1 MYCIINPKCAN
12 KVYNTDD
19 FDVELL
25 QFKTKEFA
33 EYYLKYGK
41 IMKKEKNIDDNEIFV
56 FTDGSCS
63 NNGFNN
69 AKAGIGV
76 YFSED
81 DPRNVYKRIDGK
93 QTNNTAEL
101 SAILEVFKICSKD
114 IEDGKKIIIHS
125 DSTYSIQCCGEYGEK
140 CSKKGWKNKKGY
152 ISNAQLVKTA
162 YELFNNNKNVE
173 IRHIKAHTN
182 KEDRLSIGNEGAD
195 RLANLA
201 IN

>member
-1 MYCIINPKCAN
+1 MYYIIDPKCAN
-12 KVYNTDD
+12 KVYTNED

-25 QFKTKEFA
+25 QFKTKESA
-33 EYYLKYGK
+33 EYYLEHGK
-41 IMKKEKNIDDNEIFV
+41 IMKKINDNDEILV

-63 NNGFNN
+63 NNGFSN
-69 AKAGIGV
+69 AKAGIGI

-81 DPRNVYKRIDGK
+81 DPKNVSKKIEGK

-101 SAILEVFKICSKD
+101 SAIIEVFKICSKD

-152 ISNAQLVKTA
+152 IPNHELVKTA

-173 IRHIKAHTN
+173 IKHIKAHTGMSD
-182 KEDRLSIGNEGAD
+182 KLSIGNEGAD
-195 RLANLA
+195 RLAYLA

>member
-1 MYCIINPKCAN
+1 MYYIIDPKCAN
-12 KVYNTDD
+12 KVYTNED

-25 QFKTKEFA
+25 QFKTKESA
-33 EYYLKYGK
+33 EYYLEHGK
-41 IMKKEKNIDDNEIFV
+41 VMKKINDNDEILV

-63 NNGFNN
+63 NNGFSN
-69 AKAGIGV
+69 AKAGIGI
-76 YFSED
+76 YFLED
-81 DPRNVYKRIDGK
+81 DPRNVSKRIDGK

-101 SAILEVFKICSKD
+101 SAIIEVFKICSKD

-152 ISNAQLVKTA
+152 IPNHEIVKTA

-173 IRHIKAHTN
+173 IKHIKAHTGMSD
-182 KEDRLSIGNEGAD
+182 KLSIGNEGAD
-195 RLANLA
+195 RLAYLA

>member
-1 MYCIINPKCAN
+1 MYYIIDPKCAN
-12 KVYNTDD
+12 KVYTNED

-25 QFKTKEFA
+25 QFKTKESA
-33 EYYLKYGK
+33 EYYLEHGK
-41 IMKKEKNIDDNEIFV
+41 VMKKNKKLNDEILV

-63 NNGFNN
+63 NNGFSN
-69 AKAGIGV
+69 AKAGIGI

-81 DPRNVYKRIDGK
+81 DPRNVSKRIDGK

-101 SAILEVFKICSKD
+101 SAIIEVFKICSKD

-152 ISNAQLVKTA
+152 IPNHELVKTA

-173 IRHIKAHTN
+173 IKHIKAHTGMSD
-182 KEDRLSIGNEGAD
+182 KLSIGNEGAD
-195 RLANLA
+195 RLAYLA

>member
-1 MYCIINPKCAN
+1 MYYIIDPKCAN
-12 KVYNTDD
+12 KVYTNED

-25 QFKTKEFA
+25 QFKTKESA
-33 EYYLKYGK
+33 EYYLEHGK
-41 IMKKEKNIDDNEIFV
+41 VMKKINDNDEILV

-63 NNGFNN
+63 NNGFSN
-69 AKAGIGV
+69 AKAGIGI
-76 YFSED
+76 YFLED
-81 DPRNVYKRIDGK
+81 DPRNVSKRIDGK

-101 SAILEVFKICSKD
+101 SAIIEVFKICSKD

-152 ISNAQLVKTA
+152 IPNHELVKTA

-173 IRHIKAHTN
+173 IKHIKAHTGMSD
-182 KEDRLSIGNEGAD
+182 KLSIGNEGAD
-195 RLANLA
+195 RLAYLA

>member
-1 MYCIINPKCAN
+1 MYYIIDPKCAN
-12 KVYNTDD
+12 KVYTNED

-25 QFKTKEFA
+25 QFKTKESA

-41 IMKKEKNIDDNEIFV
+41 VMKKNKKINDEILV

-69 AKAGIGV
+69 AKAGIGI

-81 DPRNVYKRIDGK
+81 DPRNVSKRIDGK

-101 SAILEVFKICSKD
+101 SAIIEVFKICSKD

-152 ISNAQLVKTA
+152 IPNAQLVKTV

-173 IRHIKAHTN
+173 IKHIKAHTGMSD
-182 KEDRLSIGNEGAD
+182 KLSIGNEGAD
-195 RLANLA
+195 RLAYLA